1 MWSRQDRVMTPI
13 TNAERRRI
21 LVVDDEPDMTLLFKM
36 ALESDPLYDVYTFND
51 PVAALSNFK
60 TGLYDLVILDI
71 KMPEMD
77 GFDLYQE
84 MKKIDSKVKIC
95 FLTASEMYYEEF
107 RKEAYCALDK
117 DLFIRKPIENEEL
130 LNKINQM
137 ISPHD

>member
-1 MWSRQDRVMTPI
+1 MTS
-13 TNAERRRI
+13 NMNGEKRRI
-21 LVVDDEPDMTLLFKM
+21 LVVDDESDMTLLFKM
-36 ALESDPLYDVYTFND
+36 ALEADGLYNVDAFND
-51 PVAALSNFK
+51 PKIALSNFK
-60 TGLYDLVILDI
+60 ASFYDLVILDI

-107 RKEAYCALDK
+107 RKEAYCTLNK
-117 DLFIRKPIENEEL
+117 EIFLRKPIENEDL
-130 LNKINQM
+130 LNKINKM

>member
-1 MWSRQDRVMTPI
+1 MTSMM
-13 TNAERRRI
+13 NRKKRRI

-36 ALESDPLYDVYTFND
+36 ALESDELYDVYAFND
-51 PVAALSNFK
+51 PKIALSNFK
-60 TGLYDLVILDI
+60 AGFYDLIILDI

-84 MKKIDSKVKIC
+84 VKKIDSKVKIC

-107 RKEAYCALDK
+107 RGEAYCTLDK
-117 DLFIRKPIENEEL
+117 DIFLRKPIENEEL
-130 LNKINQM
+130 LTKINQM

>member
-1 MWSRQDRVMTPI
+1 MTSI
-13 TNAERRRI
+13 TSADRRRI

-51 PVAALSNFK
+51 PVVALSNFK
-60 TGLYDLVILDI
+60 AGLYDLVLLDI

-77 GFDLYQE
+77 GFDLYE
-84 MKKIDSKVKIC
+84 EVKKIDSKVKIC

-107 RKEAYCALDK
+107 RKEAYSSLDK

-130 LNKINQM
+130 LNKINKM
-137 ISPHD
+137 ISSPD